1 MSPQKHTFHI
11 TDPNLKYELW
21 VIFCVACVLLLTEI
35 GLRSTE
41 SFLSGNLNHIHQIPA
56 IASKLTAAE
65 PSVLFLGNSLTN
77 NAIDPLAFRKPYDIL
92 QGQSPDIVEKITPDG
107 TSLSDWYCIY
117 RNFVADRKSAP
128 KVVVMGFAWAQLSDQ
143 YPIDPARLGGFFC
156 STEDITELSSTGL
169 SKHDNVLVF
178 MAGAISHVYLNRE
191 AIRNRILDIL
201 VPNYR
206 TVVQTLN
213 NRPGAPPNGNAMP
226 AQQANYTYD
235 TLRRFSRLVAESGA
249 RLVVVAMPVQEPYP
263 IDRNLLT
270 VAREQ
275 QITLV
280 DLRNHPQLD
289 HTMFAD
295 PIHLN
300 DKGRKRFS
308 ESLASVL
315 DGLAFNFQTP
325 VEIAP

>member
-1 MSPQKHTFHI
+1 MSPEKHTFHI

-21 VIFCVACVLLLTEI
+21 VILCVACVLLLTEI

-41 SFLSGNLNHIHQIPA
+41 SYLSGNLNHIHQIPT
-56 IASKLTAAE
+56 IASRFGTDE

-77 NAIDPLAFRKPYDIL
+77 NAIDPHSFKQPYGIL
-92 QGQSPDIVEKITPDG
+92 QGQAPDIVEKITPDG

-117 RNFVADRKSAP
+117 RNFIADQKAAP

-156 STEDITELSSTGL
+156 STEDIPDLSSTGL
-169 SKHDNVLVF
+169 SRHDNVLVF

-191 AIRNRILDIL
+191 AIRNRVLDML

-213 NRPGAPPNGNAMP
+213 NRPDAQPNGNTMP
-226 AQQANYTYD
+226 AQQMNYTYD
-235 TLRRFSRLVAESGA
+235 TLRHFSRLVAESGA
-249 RLVVVAMPVQEPYP
+249 RLVVVAMPVQESYP

-270 VAREQ
+270 LAHEQ

-280 DLRNHPQLD
+280 DLRDHPQLD
-289 HTMFAD
+289 RTMFAD

-300 DKGRKRFS
+300 DLGRKRFS
-308 ESLASVL
+308 AFLASAL
-315 DGLAFNFQTP
+315 DTLIADTEFPGRTTP
-325 VEIAP
+325 